1 MSSSMFDTP
10 LSTTVSLVMIIGI
23 LLMLVALPT
32 LKERTRKLRQ
42 RNIARSRSHSYDGLK
57 E

>member
-1 MSSSMFDTP
+1 MSASMFDTP

-42 RNIARSRSHSYDGLK
+42 RNIARSRSHSYDRT
-57 E
+57 